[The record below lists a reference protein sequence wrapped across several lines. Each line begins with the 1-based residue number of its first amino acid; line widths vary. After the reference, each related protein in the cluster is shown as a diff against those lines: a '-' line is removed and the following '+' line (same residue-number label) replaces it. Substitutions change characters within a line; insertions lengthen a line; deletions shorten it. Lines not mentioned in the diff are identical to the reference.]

1 MYNMNYYTNYYS
13 LRKHLYKIRYYE
25 KKEEEKRKEE
35 LYKKY
40 GGEKS
45 YYFNTLKDMG
55 FLVVKPIDDKQDK
68 KNISSVREDV
78 NDDHISEE

>member
-1 MYNMNYYTNYYS
+1 MNTYYSNYYS
-13 LRKHLYKIRYYE
+13 LRKHLYRVRYFE

-40 GGEKS
+40 GGERS

-55 FLVVKPIDDKQDK
+55 FLIVKPIDDKQDNK
-68 KNISSVREDV
+68 SISSIHEDISGV
-78 NDDHISEE
+78 HISEE